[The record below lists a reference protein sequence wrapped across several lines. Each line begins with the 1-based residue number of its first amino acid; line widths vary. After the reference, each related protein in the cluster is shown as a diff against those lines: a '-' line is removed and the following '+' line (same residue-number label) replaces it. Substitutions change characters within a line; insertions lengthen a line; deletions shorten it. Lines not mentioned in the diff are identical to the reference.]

1 MLNKLLS
8 RLVTHNGTPI
18 RKASRHV
25 SCIDMDRPDR
35 LPSAHLKSG
44 HRFGWRQG
52 ILPGGGRFLILF
64 FLFLASFPLPVLHC
78 VNCRRVN
85 INTGYAVSRL
95 ANFQHLDVSTALL
108 ILPTRPRRHRMI
120 IRLIRVVLLHYAF
133 PEIHGWHHPRPDP

>member
-52 ILPGGGRFLILF
+52 ILPGRGRFLIF
-64 FLFLASFPLPVLHC
+64 FSFCRKLPSSRTSLRELQAS
-78 VNCRRVN
+78 
-85 INTGYAVSRL
+85 
-95 ANFQHLDVSTALL
+95 QHHHRIYCESAGEFSA
-108 ILPTRPRRHRMI
+108 PRR
-120 IRLIRVVLLHYAF
+120 
-133 PEIHGWHHPRPDP
+133 